1 MQSIKYKPLA
11 LAIAAAFA
19 APAIAQESTNGAA
32 AAPVEVEEVLVTGF
46 RGSLQNALNTKRE
59 STGVVDAIF
68 AEDIADFPDN
78 NLAESLQRIP
88 GVAISR
94 AGGEGRQITVR
105 GLGPDFTRVR
115 VNGMES
121 MSSTGGTDA
130 IGGNNRG
137 RGFDFNT
144 FSSDLF
150 SNLIVSKTN
159 SASQGEG
166 SLGAT
171 VDLKTARPMEMDEMT
186 LSVNGAI
193 GYNEQSE
200 SVDPKIAVL
209 FSKQFSDTFGALFSV
224 SYADREI
231 LDEGNSTV
239 RWDGT
244 YNAGSFNGETD
255 PNALDE
261 DGNLTQDALALRR
274 INGLSED
281 GDGNLIDNGD
291 GPFHP
296 RIPRYDSYTHTIERT
311 GIATALQW
319 QPSDATDIVLD
330 ILYSKHDST
339 RNEIFM
345 QGVGN
350 SGSTYSGYNFTDYEI
365 QGNSLVYAN
374 ISNADA
380 QVENRY
386 DELTTTFT
394 QVTLTA
400 SHEFSENFRLNAL
413 LGSSKSEFENPV
425 QNTLIARANGVG
437 MSWDY
442 RGDSADTLL
451 TWGDDAYQESNYEL
465 TGIRQRPQGTNNE
478 YTNASVDLAFDLN
491 DAVTFK
497 GGLIVKSFD
506 FDTYQSRLASE
517 GANGLS
523 IEGNTFTYDSGLGE
537 DRPWIVP
544 DRAPFI
550 AAGMLSGEGVFELIP
565 REGDTYAIGEDTVSL
580 FAQMDFNTLLGDMP
594 FFGNLGLQYFD
605 TDQSSTGWFD
615 VDGNGTNEQTIF
627 DHSYDDV
634 LPSLNLSLEP
644 IENVILRFSAS
655 EGITRAGLSSLRA
668 DQGVSVNGSSYTITG
683 GNPLLEPTKAT
694 SFDFG
699 VELYMS
705 DTSMLSLTAFKKNI
719 ESHVQRLRDQKTPA
733 ELGIPAAEVDS
744 QCLAAAQSTDN
755 CNVNA
760 LFDRSVPLNGP
771 GGDLHGFEL
780 QVQGDFS
787 ALGDVGQY
795 FGYIANYTY
804 VKTQLAYLNDLG
816 EIDVVADLT
825 DLSDVT
831 QSATVYFENDTY
843 SARLAWVNRSD
854 YLTDARGR
862 NGNNQHGTYGTTN
875 LDFSSS
881 YQVNDNLKLTFDI
894 NNLTNEGDDQWVDN
908 ADYRLSYYH
917 ETGTQYSLGA
927 QYKF

>member
-1 MQSIKYKPLA
+1 MNAIKIKPIFLAVVLTNQAWAAENVQS
-11 LAIAAAFA
+11 
-19 APAIAQESTNGAA
+19 ESDG
-32 AAPVEVEEVLVTGF
+32 VKVVEEVVVTGF
-46 RGSLQNALNTKRE
+46 RGSLVNSMNAKRNA
-59 STGVVDAIF
+59 TGVVDAIF
-68 AEDIADFPDN
+68 AEDIAEFPDN

-115 VNGMES
+115 VNGMDS

-159 SASQGEG
+159 SAEQGEG

-171 VDLKTARPMEMDEMT
+171 VDLKTARPMDMDDMT
-186 LSVNGAI
+186 LSVNGNI
-193 GYNEQSE
+193 GYNDQSE
-200 SVDPKIAVL
+200 SVDPKLAVL

-244 YNAGSFNGETD
+244 YNAGSYNGETD
-255 PNALDE
+255 PNAIGP
-261 DGNLTQDALALRR
+261 DGMLSPDALALRR
-274 INGLSED
+274 LNGLVED
-281 GDGNLIDNGD
+281 DEGNLVDSAD

-311 GIATALQW
+311 GLATTLQW
-319 QPSDATDIVLD
+319 QPTDVTDLVLD
-330 ILYSKHDST
+330 VLYSKHDST

-350 SGSTYSGYNFTDYEI
+350 SGSAYAGYNYTDYEI
-365 QGNSLVYAN
+365 QGNSLVYGN

-380 QVENRY
+380 QVENRF
-386 DELTTTFT
+386 DELSTTFT
-394 QVTLTA
+394 QVTLSA
-400 SHEFSENFRLNAL
+400 SHEFSDRFRLNAL
-413 LGSSKSEFENPV
+413 LGTSKSEFENPI

-437 MSWDY
+437 MTWDY

-451 TWGDDAYQESNYEL
+451 TWGDGAYQESNYEL

-478 YTNASVDLAFDLN
+478 YTNASFDLAFDLN
-491 DAVTFK
+491 DSITFK
-497 GGLIVKSFD
+497 GGFTGKSFD
-506 FDTYQSRLASE
+506 FDTYQSRFASE
-517 GANGLS
+517 GANGLTLA
-523 IEGNTFTYDSGLGE
+523 GNTFLYDSGLGE
-537 DRPWIVP
+537 DRAWIVP

-565 REGDTYAIGEDTVSL
+565 REANTHAIGEDTVSL
-580 FAQMDFNTLLGDMP
+580 FAQMDFNTEFGDMP
-594 FFGNLGLQYFD
+594 FSGNLGLQYFD

-615 VDGNGTNEQTIF
+615 IDGDGNNEQTIF
-627 DHSYDDV
+627 EHSYDDV
-634 LPSLNLSLEP
+634 LPSLNLRLEP
-644 IENVILRFSAS
+644 LEDVVLRFSAS
-655 EGITRAGLSSLRA
+655 EGITRADLALLKA
-668 DQGVSVNGSSYTITG
+668 DQTITVDGSSRAIKG

-694 SFDFG
+694 SFDLG

-705 DTSMLSLTAFKKNI
+705 ETSSLSVTVFKKDI
-719 ESHVQRLRDQKTPA
+719 ESHVQTLGDQKTPA
-733 ELGIPAAEVDS
+733 ELGIPAVVVDA
-744 QCLAAAQSTDN
+744 QCTAAAQSPAD
-755 CNVNA
+755 CNQNA
-760 LFDRSVPLNGP
+760 LFDRTVPLNGP
-771 GGDLHGFEL
+771 GGDLHGFEF
-780 QVQGDFS
+780 QVQGDFG
-787 ALGDVGQY
+787 AFGQVGEY

-816 EIDVVADLT
+816 EIEVVADLL

-831 QSATVYFENDTY
+831 QSATFYFENDTY
-843 SARLAWVNRSD
+843 SARLAWVDRSD

-862 NGNNQHGTYGTTN
+862 NGNVQHGTYGTTN

-881 YQVNDNLKLTFDI
+881 YQINDNFKLSFDI

-908 ADYRLSYYH
+908 ADHRLSYYH
-917 ETGTQYSLGA
+917 ETGTYFSLGL
-927 QYKF
+927 QYKL

>member
-1 MQSIKYKPLA
+1 MNAIKIKPIFLAVVLTNQAWAAENVQS
-11 LAIAAAFA
+11 
-19 APAIAQESTNGAA
+19 ESDDAK
-32 AAPVEVEEVLVTGF
+32 VVEEVVVTGF
-46 RGSLQNALNTKRE
+46 RGSLVNSMNAKRNA
-59 STGVVDAIF
+59 TGVVDAIF
-68 AEDIADFPDN
+68 AEDIAEFPDN

-105 GLGPDFTRVR
+105 GLGPGFTRVR
-115 VNGMES
+115 INGMDA

-144 FSSDLF
+144 FSSDLI
-150 SNLIVSKTN
+150 SNTLVRKTN
-159 SASQGEG
+159 SAEQGEG

-171 VDLKTARPMEMDEMT
+171 VDFETARPMDMDDMT
-186 LSVNGAI
+186 LSVNGNI
-193 GYNEQSE
+193 GYNEQAE
-200 SVDPKIAVL
+200 SVDPKLAVL

-239 RWDGT
+239 RWENT
-244 YNAGSFNGETD
+244 YNAGSYRGQ
-255 PNALDE
+255 ALDDPDISPE
-261 DGNLTQDALALRR
+261 DAASLTA
-274 INGLSED
+274 IN
-281 GDGNLIDNGD
+281 NAY
-291 GPFHP
+291 HP

-311 GIATALQW
+311 GLATTLQW
-319 QPSDATDIVLD
+319 QPTDVTDLVLD
-330 ILYSKHDST
+330 VLFARHDST

-350 SGSTYSGYNFTDYEI
+350 SSSAYAGYNYTDYEI
-365 QGNSLVYAN
+365 QGNSLVYGN

-380 QVENRY
+380 QVENRF
-386 DELTTTFT
+386 DELSTTFT
-394 QVTLTA
+394 QFLLSG
-400 SHEFSENFRLNAL
+400 SHEFSDRFRLNAL
-413 LGSSKSEFENPV
+413 LGTSKSEFENPI

-437 MSWDY
+437 MTWDY

-451 TWGDDAYQESNYEL
+451 TWGDGAYQESNYEL

-478 YTNASVDLAFDLN
+478 YTNASFDLAFDLN
-491 DAVTFK
+491 DSITFK
-497 GGLIVKSFD
+497 GGLTGKSFD
-506 FDTYQSRLASE
+506 FDTYQSRYGSE

-523 IEGNTFTYDSGLGE
+523 ITGNTFFYDSGLGE
-537 DRPWIVP
+537 NKAWLVP

-550 AAGMLSGEGVFELIP
+550 AAGMLSGQGAFELIP
-565 REGDTYAIGEDTVSL
+565 RERDTYAIGEDTISL
-580 FAQMDFNTLLGDMP
+580 FAQMDFNTEFGDMP

-615 VDGNGTNEQTIF
+615 VDGDGNNEQTVF
-627 DHSYDDV
+627 EHSYDDI
-634 LPSLNLSLEP
+634 LPSLNLSLEAM
-644 IENVILRFSAS
+644 ENVILRFSAS

-733 ELGIPAAEVDS
+733 ELGIPASEVDE
-744 QCLAAAQSTDN
+744 QCTAAAQSPDN

-771 GGDLHGFEL
+771 GGDLHGFEF

-787 ALGDVGQY
+787 AFGDVGQY

-804 VKTQLAYLNDLG
+804 VKTQLAYLNDKG

-825 DLSDVT
+825 NLSDVT
-831 QSATVYFENDTY
+831 QSATFYFENDTY
-843 SARLAWVNRSD
+843 SARLAWVDRSD

-862 NGNNQHGTYGTTN
+862 NGNVQHGTYGTTN

-881 YQVNDNLKLTFDI
+881 YQINDNFKLSFDI

-908 ADYRLSYYH
+908 ADHRLSYYH
-917 ETGTQYSLGA
+917 ETGTYFSLGL
-927 QYKF
+927 QYKL